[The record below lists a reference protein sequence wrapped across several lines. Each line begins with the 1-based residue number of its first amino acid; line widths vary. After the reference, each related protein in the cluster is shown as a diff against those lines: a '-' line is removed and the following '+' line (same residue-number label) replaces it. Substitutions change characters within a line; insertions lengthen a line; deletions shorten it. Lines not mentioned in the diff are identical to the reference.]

1 MMMMMMRRSAAHAQL
16 TMAVNVCALL
26 LATMPATCFQSA
38 DCCVSPEIATDYDV
52 FGGQHVLAEETDSKM
67 WPHIVAFDQS
77 SNDVFVD
84 HRARQA
90 ALDLVGGQR
99 VQRAAG
105 VRMCTWCNESFN
117 NNLELIK
124 HVEGHLRNSHAVS
137 SVYSCS
143 VCDKP
148 FTSLFNV
155 RSHEALHRMHD
166 QNDEKPTVQQQQ
178 IMSNQNRKTYNC
190 SICQRSF
197 QKLSNVKKH
206 EAAHERNFR
215 NRLTNKLLDKA
226 NKKPAGRLF
235 TCAVC
240 GKSFGKE
247 SNYLRHEATHHAL
260 DMKEQSLLDAG
271 GRVEYMEVWN
281 QTLRRKQLCRVYVC
295 PNCGQRF
302 MRLCNYQQHADA
314 GCALHCSFCGK
325 LSTKMSNHK
334 RHMATHMRQR
344 QEVIVIKPDRTT
356 RTSMTSASSGGD
368 ERRRRSQDET
378 KRRNHMCSE
387 CGRSFATATTLKSHM
402 LTHTGERP
410 LACRV
415 EGCDKRFAQ
424 HSTRAFHERTHS
436 DEAPYI
442 CPDCGRAFKHQ
453 VTLRLHSTI
462 HTDIR
467 PYKCPECPKSF
478 RKQSVMAMHLR
489 VHSDARPFAC
499 TQCAKK
505 FRSASCLRRH
515 VLSIH
520 EERKPYHC
528 SVCDKGFTQPGNLRT
543 HMRTHT
549 GEKPYMC
556 TVCGMRFSHSGT
568 LKGHLQTHASAKLQS
583 LQAQDHQTAA

>member
-1 MMMMMMRRSAAHAQL
+1 M
-16 TMAVNVCALL
+16 
-26 LATMPATCFQSA
+26 
-38 DCCVSPEIATDYDV
+38 
-52 FGGQHVLAEETDSKM
+52 AEETDSKL
-67 WPHIVAFDQS
+67 WPHIVAFDSS
-77 SNDVFVD
+77 SNDVLAD
-84 HRARQA
+84 HRARQTDHA
-90 ALDLVGGQR
+90 SGQRFPRAVGGKT
-99 VQRAAG
+99 
-105 VRMCTWCNESFN
+105 CTWCNETYDDDV
-117 NNLELIK
+117 ELIK
-124 HVEGHLRNSHAVS
+124 HVEGHLRNSQTVS

-143 VCDKP
+143 VCGKP

-155 RSHEALHRMHD
+155 RSHEALHRMHE
-166 QNDEKPTVQQQQ
+166 QNEEKLEGP
-178 IMSNQNRKTYNC
+178 QNRAKPKTKTYNC
-190 SICQRSF
+190 SVCQRSF

-226 NKKPAGRLF
+226 NKRPACRLF

-260 DMKEQSLLDAG
+260 DMKEQCMVLAG

-295 PNCGQRF
+295 QNCSQRF
-302 MRLCNYQQHADA
+302 LRLCNYQQHREA

-334 RHMATHMRQR
+334 RHLATHMRR
-344 QEVIVIKPDRTT
+344 TREPIVVKPDRQN
-356 RTSMTSASSGGD
+356 RSGLPSASSGNGNGE
-368 ERRRRSQDET
+368 ERKRRNQDET

-462 HTDIR
+462 HTDVR

-489 VHSDARPFAC
+489 VHSDARPFSC
-499 TQCAKK
+499 KQCPKK

-556 TVCGMRFSHSGT
+556 TICGMRFSHSGT
-568 LKGHLQTHASAKLQS
+568 LKGHMQTHAAAKLS
-583 LQAQDHQTAA
+583 LQAQDQTAV